1 MGIGYLG
8 SGNDLF
14 HGGIVYTESNV
25 VEETVVEQDG
35 FLIYITYQS
44 AEVFYYQIFNIFFR
58 LSEFHQPAHRESGE
72 LNRLVLIFL
81 NHFVLPMQ

>member
-44 AEVFYYQIFNIFFR
+44 AEVFYYQIFNIFSVYQNFTS
-58 LSEFHQPAHRESGE
+58 LHIVKAG
-72 LNRLVLIFL
+72 N
-81 NHFVLPMQ
+81 